1 MVTGWIV
8 GVRENEPEIG
18 VVVGV
23 VAVVV
28 VLPGVLPVVVTV
40 VYVVVVV
47 HTFFKRNRI
56 RIVCYFRIHF
66 QISDH
71 PHVQHML
78 LLTF

>member
-8 GVRENEPEIG
+8 GVRQNEPEMG

-40 VYVVVVV
+40 VPKYN
-47 HTFFKRNRI
+47 T
-56 RIVCYFRIHF
+56 CYCSH
-66 QISDH
+66 SDS
-71 PHVQHML
+71 
-78 LLTF
+78 